1 MESEVVVPVLKG
13 EVLAG
18 SLQLVHV
25 FLYFHIFII
34 ELHMFTL

>member
-1 MESEVVVPVLKG
+1 MQSEVVVAVLEG

-25 FLYFHIFII
+25 FLYFRII
-34 ELHMFTL
+34 IIDMLLFTL